1 MGRKSRTKGHSFERE
16 VARDF
21 REAGYSDA
29 CRQLEYQ
36 ENQCYGVDLD
46 KTGKYLIQCKRRKT
60 YSSISTIQEIR
71 CEDYVAT
78 HRRKVVVPVLVTK
91 ADNLPTMAI
100 LPWSHLQKLISLEKT
115 HLDVINDSKQ
125 GVVDPTPEEI
135 EERAKEIREGWKYN
149 VPDPPEE

>member
-1 MGRKSRTKGHSFERE
+1 
-16 VARDF
+16 
-21 REAGYSDA
+21 
-29 CRQLEYQ
+29 
-36 ENQCYGVDLD
+36 
-46 KTGKYLIQCKRRKT
+46 
-60 YSSISTIQEIR
+60 
-71 CEDYVAT
+71 
-78 HRRKVVVPVLVTK
+78 
-91 ADNLPTMAI
+91 MAI